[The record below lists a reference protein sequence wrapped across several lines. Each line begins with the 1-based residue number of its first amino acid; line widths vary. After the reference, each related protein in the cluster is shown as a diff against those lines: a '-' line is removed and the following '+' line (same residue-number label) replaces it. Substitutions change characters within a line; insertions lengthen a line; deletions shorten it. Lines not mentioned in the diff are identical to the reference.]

1 MRSRHGSGSSMRHGR
16 WTKFALSSRA
26 SWRRYERLAT
36 SATRS
41 RSFAAPRMTNDVE
54 IASAPV
60 WVSLLPW
67 QHDAARAGLRY
78 RARWPHALLLT
89 GREGIGKRTFAL
101 ELARSLLCE
110 DGAGDGFACGVCASC
125 RYVRAGQHPDL
136 RVVEPVEIDD
146 DNVATPSLWITIA
159 HVRALIDWAQLT
171 SHRHVAK
178 VTVIVPAERMNGA
191 AANALLKTLEE
202 PPPGT
207 YLLLVS
213 DQYARLPA
221 TIVSRCRLLPAPEP
235 DAGSANAWLA
245 AEGVEHPQ
253 LLLAQAGGAPLLA
266 LALADAAIQRERDAL
281 LDALS
286 RPERLSP
293 VAFGARL
300 DAYPRDERK
309 ARLAD
314 AVYWLLAW
322 TADLAAVASGGAPR
336 FNPDRKEAL
345 ARLGAR
351 VARVALFRYYQAL
364 LRQRALLGHPLTPR
378 LVPEA
383 LLFEYRAAVAQ

>member
-1 MRSRHGSGSSMRHGR
+1 MTDPLEPRPM
-16 WTKFALSSRA
+16 
-26 SWRRYERLAT
+26 SWR
-36 SATRS
+36 
-41 RSFAAPRMTNDVE
+41 P
-54 IASAPV
+54 
-60 WVSLLPW
+60 LLPW
-67 QHDAARAGLRY
+67 QGAAAATALAA
-78 RARWPHALLLT
+78 RARWPHALLIT
-89 GREGIGKRTFAL
+89 GRRGIGKRSLALHFAK
-101 ELARSLLCE
+101 ALLCE
-110 DGAGDGFACGVCASC
+110 EPRGDGSACGHCPSC
-125 RYVRAGQHPDL
+125 GYVAAGAHPDL
-136 RVVEPVEIDD
+136 RLIEPVEYDEDGGSKPVDAIVVDR
-146 DNVATPSLWITIA
+146 I
-159 HVRALIDWAQLT
+159 RELIEFAQLT
-171 SHRHVAK
+171 AHRQRAK
-178 VTVIVPAERMNGA
+178 VVLIAPAEAMNGA

-202 PPPGT
+202 PPSGT
-207 YLLLVS
+207 FLLLVS

-314 AVYWLLAW
+314 AV
-322 TADLAAVASGGAPR
+322 S
-336 FNPDRKEAL
+336 
-345 ARLGAR
+345 
-351 VARVALFRYYQAL
+351 
-364 LRQRALLGHPLTPR
+364 
-378 LVPEA
+378 
-383 LLFEYRAAVAQ
+383 RAAARRGSIPTGRKPWRASARGWRG